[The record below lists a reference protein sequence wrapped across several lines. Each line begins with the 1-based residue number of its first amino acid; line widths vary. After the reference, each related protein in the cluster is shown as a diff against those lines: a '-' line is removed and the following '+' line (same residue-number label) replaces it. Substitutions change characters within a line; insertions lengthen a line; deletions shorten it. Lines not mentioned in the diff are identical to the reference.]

1 MIPKTW
7 ENPKAEHPELKAF
20 GDIVPGI
27 FVFHNIHKH
36 THSHTHT
43 HTHTHTYS

>member
-20 GDIVPGI
+20 GDNDPGT
-27 FVFHNIHKH
+27 NKY
-36 THSHTHT
+36 T
-43 HTHTHTYS
+43 